1 MVKHE
6 AGTIAESN
14 KNLSNVHPAV
24 VLSLD
29 LTFLHKQNDSMSLI
43 LLCAN

>member
-6 AGTIAESN
+6 AGTIIAESN

-24 VLSLD
+24 VLLD
-29 LTFLHKQNDSMSLI
+29 LTILHKQNDSMSLI
-43 LLCAN
+43 QLCAN